1 MRYYVLLILMS
12 LLVSFAMAQDM
23 ENVQLVSL
31 EEQQRIEVYMAGEL
45 FTVYRYDKDLEK
57 AILYPVLAPGGLV
70 LSRGYPLETRA
81 KERIDH
87 PHHVG
92 LWFNFG
98 DVNGMDFWN
107 NSKSVPH
114 HRKEGYGR
122 IVHREIRNARSG
134 KKGVLEVAMDWMAPD
149 NKEAQTLLSEQATY
163 IFQLREGRY
172 ILDRHTRLTAVAD
185 EVVLT
190 DNKEGMLAIRV
201 DRAFEHPSDS
211 PVLLSDEEG
220 RPATQ
225 KIVDTEG
232 VSGWYLNSEGDEGPE
247 AWGKNARWVSLS
259 GVKNNQSCTM
269 VLMDHPG
276 NLNYPACWHAR
287 GYGLFSVNNLGRN
300 VYNRKLERFQL
311 VLKKG
316 ESISFRHRF
325 VAADSKLSKQ
335 QIEEIFQD
343 FLTE

>member
-107 NSKSVPH
+107 NSKSVPN

-325 VAADSKLSKQ
+325 VAANSKLSKQ